1 MKFLR
6 LFFVILIIG
15 FLTGLSANAVS
26 RRPLYSNDYAHRLD
40 VCGAYQENYF
50 YNIREQG
57 KTLNLK
63 TSESVIG
70 IRGGK
75 CATRSVIYLRQY
87 PKPVGEI
94 QCSFTEKQRKNL
106 AAKITAAQ
114 KNPKEEQ
121 FYKQT
126 YASYVRNPEI
136 CKIIDFTED

>member
-6 LFFVILIIG
+6 LFFTFLIIG
-15 FLTGLSANAVS
+15 FFTGLCADAVS

-50 YNIREQG
+50 YNIREAGQI
-57 KTLNLK
+57 LNLK

-87 PKPVGEI
+87 PRPIGEI
-94 QCSFTEKQRKNL
+94 QCYFTEKQRKNL
-106 AAKITAAQ
+106 AAKITAAL
-114 KNPKEEQ
+114 NSPREEQ
-121 FYKQT
+121 LYRQT
-126 YASYVRNPEI
+126 YASYVRDPEV
-136 CKIIDFTED
+136 CKILDFTED